1 MTTKKL
7 FFKTE
12 RIIKRIITDY
22 SKLSK
27 NEYKENNPV
36 CSREHL
42 KWKYLNNPFGFSYGI
57 NGYDKKNLIAR
68 VSYQK
73 KKFFFKNKIL
83 MGVNLCDLLISKNYR
98 TIENFLKLT
107 DEFFVKKEIPECS
120 FSIMIPNEKSLPLY
134 KKVLRIS
141 PIGNLEIRFLPLITS
156 FLNSLLGWKLFAP
169 LNFLIE
175 KLISIFLNFF
185 KYFSKINFS
194 VKKIEKVEYEHM
206 INKYYK
212 DELLQGDRSY
222 EWISWRYNKKSNI
235 NYSIEYI
242 YLKNNLIG
250 YFAYRKI
257 KKFRINMILLME
269 TVLIKKNFFIEISI
283 LLKLIKTIINS
294 NCSFLINIRTRQKNN
309 FLNNRFLFPFIP
321 NYLLPNPLELF
332 MINNSKIDNEALNI
346 KNHKIN
352 MADLD
357 IF

>member
-1 MTTKKL
+1 MSKKNL

-12 RIIKRIITDY
+12 IITKSIITNY

-36 CSREHL
+36 CSGEHL
-42 KWKYLNNPFGFSYGI
+42 EWKYMNNPFGFSNGV
-57 NGYDKKNLIAR
+57 NGYDEKKLVAR

-107 DEFFVKKEIPECS
+107 DEFFVKKKLPAS
-120 FSIMIPNEKSLPLY
+120 NFSLMIPNEKSLPLY
-134 KKVLRIS
+134 KTILRIT
-141 PIGNLEIRFLPLITS
+141 PIGNLEIRFFPVFT
-156 FLNSLLGWKLFAP
+156 SLLNYFLGCKIFAP

-194 VKKIEKVEYEHM
+194 VKKIEKVEYENM

-212 DELLQGDRSY
+212 DELLQGDRSF
-222 EWISWRYNKKSNI
+222 EWISWRYNKKSKI

-242 YLKNNLIG
+242 YFKNNLIG

-269 TVLIKKNFFIEISI
+269 TVLIKKNFLIEISI

-332 MINNSKIDNEALNI
+332 MINNSKIDKEALNI